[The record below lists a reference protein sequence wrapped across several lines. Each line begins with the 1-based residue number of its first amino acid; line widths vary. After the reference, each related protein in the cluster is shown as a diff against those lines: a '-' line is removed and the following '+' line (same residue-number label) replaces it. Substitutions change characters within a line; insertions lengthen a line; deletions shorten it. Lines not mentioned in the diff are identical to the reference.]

1 MDQASKVTP
10 FSVLGEP
17 DRGLGS
23 VLVPKPQQAETLAL
37 LYDVSHELT
46 SILDREELLR
56 RIAERVKKLVNYHL
70 FTVMLWNEQTQ
81 LLEGIFAMHYE
92 DSIPTRFR
100 VPLHKG
106 ITGAAAGERRAVRIG
121 DVQLDPRYIGNCGGV
136 EDLVPVRSE

>member
-10 FSVLGEP
+10 LSALGET

-56 RIAERVKKLVNYHL
+56 RIAERVKKLVNYHA
-70 FTVMLWNEQTQ
+70 FTVMLWSEEAQD
-81 LLEGIFAMHYE
+81 LESVFSMRYE
-92 DSIPTRFR
+92 DKVPARGRIPFNQGIDDRK
-100 VPLHKG
+100 VLVKCGPLGH
-106 ITGAAAGERRAVRIG
+106 APEALRRTIEI
-121 DVQLDPRYIGNCGGV
+121 P
-136 EDLVPVRSE
+136 